1 MEGPG
6 DQVMEREEP
15 DWARGNQRL
24 PGSHHSWRE
33 AVREPLASAQGGC
46 GALSAE
52 HIAEEEERKTLTPGF
67 LSPSSL
73 LPGPPIE

>member
-6 DQVMEREEP
+6 DQAMEREEP

-33 AVREPLASAQGGC
+33 AVGSPWLQCREVVVPCLRS
-46 GALSAE
+46 
-52 HIAEEEERKTLTPGF
+52 T
-67 LSPSSL
+67 
-73 LPGPPIE
+73 